1 MLSAR
6 RERIRHKG
14 VINFMIDSKIYD
26 LLIPIKTKT
35 IQKIQKN
42 ILESKD
48 NLNIIK
54 AAVPQL
60 NVICTFERTFATCL
74 GYALQEVAAQCGTN
88 VINIDSKFKKV
99 SGIDPRTDFG
109 EGQMKLNKN
118 TQTGT
123 HKNDSL
129 QKLLITTKK
138 NNTKPFFVT
147 ALGESY
153 EYVKDDVLYLGAD
166 VFWSRIDMN
175 YSDVYD
181 TIVKVIQETY
191 DEVKCTIIPTL

>member
-1 MLSAR
+1 M
-6 RERIRHKG
+6 
-14 VINFMIDSKIYD
+14 INSKIYS
-26 LLIPIKTKT
+26 LLIPIKSKT

-48 NLNIIK
+48 NLNIVK

-60 NVICTFERTFATCL
+60 NVICTFERTFTTCL

-88 VINIDSKFKKV
+88 VVNTDSQFKKI
-99 SGIDPRTDFG
+99 SGIDLRTDFG
-109 EGQMKLNKN
+109 EGQMKLNRN

-129 QKLLITTKK
+129 QKLLTTTKK
-138 NNTKPFFVT
+138 NGTKPFFVT

-153 EYVKDDVLYLGAD
+153 EYTKNDVLYLGAN
-166 VFWSRIDMN
+166 VFWSKIGMN

-181 TIVKVIQETY
+181 TIVKVIQETHN
-191 DEVKCTIIPTL
+191 EVECTIIPTL

>member
-1 MLSAR
+1 
-6 RERIRHKG
+6 
-14 VINFMIDSKIYD
+14 MIDSNIYN
-26 LLIPIKTKT
+26 LLLPIKSKT

-42 ILESKD
+42 IQENKN

-54 AAVPQL
+54 AAVPEL
-60 NVICTFERTFATCL
+60 NVFCTFERTFSTCL
-74 GYALQEVAAQCGTN
+74 GYTLQEVAAQLGTN
-88 VINIDSKFKKV
+88 VINTDSQFKKI
-99 SGIDPRTDFG
+99 SGIDLRIDFG

-129 QKLLITTKK
+129 NKLLETTRK
-138 NNTKPFFVT
+138 NGTNPFFVT

-153 EYVKDDVLYLGAD
+153 EYTKDDVLYLGGEA
-166 VFWSRIDMN
+166 FWSKIGMN

-181 TIVKVIQETY
+181 TIVEVIKETHN
-191 DEVKCTIIPTL
+191 EVKSTFITTL

>member
-1 MLSAR
+1 
-6 RERIRHKG
+6 
-14 VINFMIDSKIYD
+14 MIDSNIYN
-26 LLIPIKTKT
+26 LLLPIKSKT

-42 ILESKD
+42 IQENKN

-54 AAVPQL
+54 AAVPEL
-60 NVICTFERTFATCL
+60 NVFCTFERTFSTCL
-74 GYALQEVAAQCGTN
+74 GYTLQEVAAQLGTN
-88 VINIDSKFKKV
+88 VINTDSQFRKI
-99 SGIDPRTDFG
+99 SGIDLRIDFG

-129 QKLLITTKK
+129 NKLLETTRK
-138 NNTKPFFVT
+138 NGTNPFFVT

-153 EYVKDDVLYLGAD
+153 EYTKDDVLYLGGEA
-166 VFWSRIDMN
+166 FWSKIGMN

-191 DEVKCTIIPTL
+191 DEVKCTIVPTL

>member
-1 MLSAR
+1 M
-6 RERIRHKG
+6 
-14 VINFMIDSKIYD
+14 VNDKIYD
-26 LLIPIKTKT
+26 LIFPIKQRT
-35 IQKIQKN
+35 ILKIKENLQKN
-42 ILESKD
+42 KTD
-48 NLNIIK
+48 LNIIK

-88 VINIDSKFKKV
+88 VINTDSQSKKI
-99 SGIDPRTDFG
+99 SGIDLRTDFG

-129 QKLLITTKK
+129 KKLLETTEQ
-138 NNTKPFFVT
+138 NGTKPFFVT

-153 EYVKDDVLYLGAD
+153 EYTKDGVLYLGSEA
-166 VFWSRIDMN
+166 FWSKIQMN
-175 YSDVYD
+175 YFDVYD

-191 DEVKCTIIPTL
+191 NEVECTIIPTL

>member
-1 MLSAR
+1 
-6 RERIRHKG
+6 
-14 VINFMIDSKIYD
+14 MIDVKIYD
-26 LLIPIKTKT
+26 LLLPIKSKT
-35 IQKIQKN
+35 ISKIKKN
-42 ILESKD
+42 ISENKN

-88 VINIDSKFKKV
+88 VINTDSQSKKI
-99 SGIDPRTDFG
+99 SGIDLRTTFG

-129 QKLLITTKK
+129 KKLLKTTSM
-138 NNTKPFFVT
+138 NGTRPFFVT

-153 EYVKDDVLYLGAD
+153 EYTKKDVLYLGAEA
-166 VFWSRIDMN
+166 FWSKIQMN

-191 DEVKCTIIPTL
+191 NEVECTILPTLREH

>member
-1 MLSAR
+1 
-6 RERIRHKG
+6 
-14 VINFMIDSKIYD
+14 MIDSNIYN
-26 LLIPIKTKT
+26 LLIPIKSKT
-35 IQKIQKN
+35 ILKIQKN
-42 ILESKD
+42 IQENKD

-54 AAVPQL
+54 ASVPEL
-60 NVICTFERTFATCL
+60 NVFCTFERTFATCL
-74 GYALQEVAAQCGTN
+74 GYTLQEVAAQLGKN
-88 VINIDSKFKKV
+88 VINTDSSFKKI
-99 SGIDPRTDFG
+99 SGIDLHTDFG

-129 QKLLITTKK
+129 NKLLETTRK
-138 NNTKPFFVT
+138 NGTKPFFVT

-153 EYVKDDVLYLGAD
+153 EYTKNDVLYLGGD
-166 VFWSRIDMN
+166 CFWLKIGMN

-191 DEVKCTIIPTL
+191 DEVKCTIVPTL